1 MMSNIVVID
10 FMAVWCEPCKMQDPI
25 IEELKKIFGDSVEF
39 RKVDVDEK
47 GEIADKY
54 NVLAVPTLV
63 IEKNGRI
70 IEKYVGVTK
79 VQILEK
85 AINDIL
91 S

>member
-1 MMSNIVVID
+1 MSNIVVID